1 MIRVGDVFAE
11 EGIVMAVE
19 SGAQGARVTVEL
31 DATVTTIVTNQ
42 PRRHQMRT
50 VYLTPAQ
57 RDALL
62 VEWGGAWDNLL
73 ARRVCVAALT
83 NPSLRE

>member
-1 MIRVGDVFAE
+1 MTRLGDLFVE
-11 EGIVMAVE
+11 EGVVMAVE
-19 SGAQGARVTVEL
+19 SGPQGARVTVEL
-31 DATVTTIVTNQ
+31 DATVKTIVTNA

-62 VEWGGAWDNLL
+62 TEWGGAWDNLL

-83 NPSLRE
+83 NPSLTE